1 MMGQRDFMFRQEAS
15 KPQAVRATLGRFWR
29 YFSAYRHVLL
39 VVALLVVVS
48 TYLQVTIPD
57 LIGQTV
63 DCYLTPATQ
72 AAFAR
77 SSGVPGAAA
86 TAGPAASAATNCW
99 YTTVNP
105 QATTADYLAG
115 LGRLILLIT
124 ALFVAT
130 SALTGLQFYLMTY
143 TGQRVLRSVRIDV
156 FKHIQRLSLGYFTR
170 HEAGDVMS
178 RITNDADTIQ
188 QAI

>member
-29 YFSAYRHVLL
+29 YFRAYRHVLL

-115 LGRLILLIT
+115 LGGLLLLR
-124 ALFVAT
+124 AQHLVGAT
-130 SALTGLQFYLMTY
+130 M
-143 TGQRVLRSVRIDV
+143 
-156 FKHIQRLSLGYFTR
+156 SLGLIVAFIAYTQRFNQR
-170 HEAGDVMS
+170 AM
-178 RITNDADTIQ
+178 R
-188 QAI
+188 